1 MNIPTFSQ
9 ADVLILGAGPVGLA
23 AAAHALA
30 RGLSPVVLEAGLAV
44 AGSMREY
51 AHVRLFS
58 PWRYNVDRAA
68 AALLEAQ
75 GWTAPEAEGLPT
87 AGEVVEQYLEPL
99 AALPEMAGRIVF
111 GARVTAVVREGEG
124 FVARWAGGEMR
135 GRFVIDATG
144 TWGTPN
150 GLGAIGERENAD
162 RIFYGIPDVAGALR
176 ERYRGR
182 RVLVVGAGHSAANS
196 LLALDG
202 VAGDVVWAVRGR
214 DLRRVF
220 GGGTKDALPAR
231 GELGTAL
238 QAMEKAG
245 ALRLHM
251 GFAVERV
258 DRVGETL
265 TVYGGGRVI
274 DGIDEIICATG
285 QRPDLTITAGLRLW
299 LYPELESV
307 EALGPLIDPRVHS
320 CGTVRPHG
328 HRELSHPEPG
338 FYTAGVKSYGRAPTF
353 LLATGYEQV
362 RSITAALA
370 GDMEA
375 ADAVELELPETG
387 VCGFAPKGEA
397 CCEVKPVASCCGQ
410 PAGACC
416 G

>member
-30 RGLSPVVLEAGLAV
+30 RGLSPVVLEAGSAV

-58 PWRYNVDRAA
+58 PWRYNVDKAA

-75 GWTAPEAEGLPT
+75 GWTAPEADGLPT
-87 AGEVVEQYLEPL
+87 AGEMVTRYLEPL
-99 AALPEMAGRIVF
+99 AAVPEMAGRIVF
-111 GARVTAVVREGEG
+111 GARVTAVAREGTG
-124 FVARWAGGEMR
+124 FVARWAGGEIR

-150 GLGAIGERENAD
+150 GLGAVGERENAD
-162 RIFYGIPDVAGALR
+162 RIFYGIPDVAGTMR
-176 ERYRGR
+176 ERYWGR

-196 LLALDG
+196 LLALT
-202 VAGDVVWAVRGR
+202 GDVVWAVRGGEP
-214 DLRRVF
+214 RRVF
-220 GGGTKDALPAR
+220 GGGVKDALPAR

-238 QAMEKAG
+238 REKE
-245 ALRLHM
+245 RM
-251 GFAVERV
+251 GGLQLVTDFVVERV
-258 DRVGETL
+258 ERVRETL
-265 TVYGGGRVI
+265 TVSGGGRRI
-274 DGIDEIICATG
+274 EGIDEIICATG
-285 QRPDLTITAGLRLW
+285 QRPDLTMTAGLRLG
-299 LYPELESV
+299 LYPGLDSV
-307 EALGPLIDPRVHS
+307 AALGPLIDPAVHS

-370 GDMEA
+370 GDLVA

-397 CCEVKPVASCCGQ
+397 CCEVKPVGGCCGQ